1 MGVGRRLALVK
12 KCGVHATGNGF
23 EDADT
28 YGYRLGDAKLYPEA
42 EAQLKQV
49 VAKWPK
55 NNYASYAQ
63 NLLGRAYLDEDKP
76 SLAAVAFY
84 NNYKDRP
91 NGARA
96 PHSLMR
102 SEEHTSELQSLMRI
116 SYAVFCL
123 KKKKTEHNYNTD
135 KIKRQKQNH

>member
-23 EDADT
+23 EDAYT
-28 YGYRLGDAKLYPEA
+28 YGYRLWDAKLYPEA
-42 EAQLKQV
+42 EEQLKQV

-76 SLAAVAFY
+76 RLAAVAFY
-84 NNYKDRP
+84 TTYKERP
-91 NGARA
+91 HDPRA
-96 PHSLMR
+96 PHRLMYLGYALQ
-102 SEEHTSELQSLMRI
+102 EE
-116 SYAVFCL
+116 
-123 KKKKTEHNYNTD
+123 TE
-135 KIKRQKQNH
+135 RRALEGRGEEEA